1 MAENSKYCGSPVQWK
16 TLEVKIKN
24 MRTGFFIM
32 GVIVWKMTHVNKD
45 IS

>member
-1 MAENSKYCGSPVQWK
+1 MAENSKYCGSPAVENWK
-16 TLEVKIKN
+16 LKN

-32 GVIVWKMTHVNKD
+32 GVIVWKMTHVNKN